1 MKKKELK
8 DLIKKLTTDIINN
21 TEDKHTPEKEIPL
34 TTKYSRFDILVQFP
48 EMITVLTDLM
58 TNDFELFLKDIFWVA
73 PKPTTFKFMLINGQH
88 FFLIYD
94 ERSWVAQVEGKKYY
108 LLELKASQLASEA
121 ISRILRYGKIEDS
134 ISSIPP
140 GETKSKSK
148 SKSSSTSSSEPEG
161 EEISMEEP
169 PTEETP
175 TEEEPA

>member
-21 TEDKHTPEKEIPL
+21 TEEKSTPEKEIPL
-34 TTKYSRFDILVQFP
+34 TTKYSRFDLLVQFP
-48 EMITVLTDLM
+48 EMIPVLTDLM

-73 PKPTTFKFMLINGQH
+73 PKPSTFKFMLINGQH

-108 LLELKASQLASEA
+108 LLELRESQLASEA

-134 ISSIPP
+134 ISSIPA
-140 GETKSKSK
+140 EKSKSK
-148 SKSSSTSSSEPEG
+148 SKSNSSTKSEPEG

-169 PTEETP
+169 PVEEPTPDEET
-175 TEEEPA
+175 A